1 MKNSF
6 VLFVLSIAISLT
18 LLGCAGY
25 YKITDPASNK
35 VYYTQDISRKVGGAI
50 GFKDAVSK
58 THVTLQQSE
67 ILEITQDQFEAA
79 ANAK

>member
-6 VLFVLSIAISLT
+6 VLFALIIAISLT

-35 VYYTQDISRKVGGAI
+35 VYYTQDINRKMGGAI
-50 GFKDAVSK
+50 RFKDAVSK

-67 ILEITQDQFEAA
+67 IIEITQDQFEAA
-79 ANAK
+79 ATAK